1 MSTFESWQNELEAH
15 RRVIAR
21 WRERKDRELEED
33 SSLERVLEN
42 NQHWSE
48 VCVTVLDEMGNIALR
63 ECQPISKPERAVAHF
78 KVSVS
83 RTRVEFDKMVRDT
96 RTKDFALVVN
106 IGWARMCVEVVD
118 QFGKMIERR
127 KAEAEVNG

>member
-1 MSTFESWQNELEAH
+1 MGTFASWQDELEAH

-21 WRERKDRELEED
+21 WRDRKDVELEKD
-33 SSLERVLEN
+33 SSLEKVLEN
-42 NQHWSE
+42 NQDWSE
-48 VCVTVLDEMGNIALR
+48 ICVTVLDEMGDIALR

-118 QFGKMIERR
+118 QFSGMIERR
-127 KAEAEVNG
+127 KAQVNG